1 MSKRVEVSRTIKAP
15 AELLYDMLS
24 DLPRMGE
31 WSPENRGGRWVNG
44 ATGPAVGARFKGRN
58 RKGWARWSTDVTV
71 VTAVPGQEFAFD
83 VKVGPVEVARWGY
96 RLEPSGKSTIVTEYW
111 EDHRNPF
118 AAKVTG
124 LLLGVPDRAMHNRK
138 GMELTLERLAA
149 AADSAS

>member
-58 RKGWARWSTDVTV
+58 RKGWARWSTDATV
-71 VTAVPGQEFAFD
+71 VTAVPGPAAHPRVSRAD
-83 VKVGPVEVARWGY
+83 VRAQFTRVVVGDSAGRV
-96 RLEPSGKSTIVTEYW
+96 
-111 EDHRNPF
+111 
-118 AAKVTG
+118 G
-124 LLLGVPDRAMHNRK
+124 LGW
-138 GMELTLERLAA
+138 RLAGGG
-149 AADSAS
+149 